1 MTKGVLPVC
10 CQLDDVVDAI
20 PVHFFG
26 GMWGVLATGLLV
38 DPELMATNT
47 DGSKHDAG
55 LFYDGSALLGWQL
68 IGIVAIVAWTASI
81 SFIIFGTLDFVGW
94 LRLSED
100 EEKLGREVYLL
111 MQKRAKMT
119 SPGNSST
126 DTPFPDS
133 SPIHVPIDTTNTEP
147 MTVIDLKDT
156 GKDTQL

>member
-1 MTKGVLPVC
+1 MTKDLLPV
-10 CQLDDVVDAI
+10 QLDDVVDAI

-26 GMWGVLATGLLV
+26 GMWGVVATGLLV
-38 DPELMATNT
+38 DDELMGTNT

-111 MQKRAKMT
+111 MQKRAKLAAAA
-119 SPGNSST
+119 GNSST
-126 DTPFPDS
+126 DTPFPDL
-133 SPIHVPIDTTNTEP
+133 SPIHIPTDTTNTEP

-156 GKDTQL
+156 EKVTQL